1 MKNIF
6 KLIGIITIALV
17 IGLSTACSGGDD
29 GTTPGTTPDTTPVT
43 TNVPV
48 TGVTLNK
55 SSISLTVGSTAN
67 LTATVTPDNATNKAL
82 TWSTS
87 DAAKATVSNGLV
99 TAVAEGTATITVTT
113 ADGNK
118 TDTCT
123 VTVTPAGSSI
133 AVLDHITAV
142 YAGVEVIFPDT
153 TLHTLKDDLTVK
165 AHYSDNTETTLEM
178 EDYEL
183 SGTLTVGSSVIT
195 VSYQSKTTT
204 FTVTVHTPHVHI
216 WSGWTQSKAPTYTEP
231 GEEERHCTADPP
243 HSETRSIPQIPF
255 TTIADFRTWLSSQPA
270 NNASTPYTVKLN
282 VSNLGG
288 ARATA
293 GSVGNALYT
302 YRSNIYVYLDFSDS
316 NFTSIPNN
324 AFQLCTNLTGIIIP
338 NSVTTSIGTGAF
350 DGCTSLSIIDVDAG
364 NNAYSSQNGLLYNK
378 DKTILIRYPEGK
390 TGSTF
395 TIPNGVISIGDGA
408 FFDCPSLTSVTI
420 PDSIT
425 SIGNGAFAGCT
436 SLTTINVDAG
446 NSTYSSQDGVL
457 YNKAKTV
464 LIQYLAGRTGSTFT
478 IPNSVTGIQG
488 NAFDGCTSLTSVIIP
503 DSVTSIGYGV
513 FWGCTNLTSI
523 TFATGS
529 NISSANFG
537 DNAFPQGSNGS
548 GGNTLKT
555 AYNAASPKEGTY
567 TRAANGSTWSK
578 Q

>member
-1 MKNIF
+1 MKN
-6 KLIGIITIALV
+6 KLCLIVIIAIIGFLA
-17 IGLSTACSGGDD
+17 ACSGGDD
-29 GTTPGTTPDTTPVT
+29 GTTPGTTPGT

-55 SSISLTVGSTAN
+55 SNISLTVGSTET
-67 LTATVTPDNATNKAL
+67 LTATVTPENATNKAV
-82 TWSTS
+82 TWSSS
-87 DAAKATVSNGLV
+87 DTAKATVSNGVV
-99 TAVAEGTATITVTT
+99 TAVAAGTATITVTT

-118 TDTCT
+118 TATCT

-142 YAGVEVIFPDT
+142 YAGVETIFPDT

-178 EDYEL
+178 EEYEL

-243 HSETRSIPQIPF
+243 HSETRSIPQTPF
-255 TTIADFRTWLSSQPA
+255 TTIADFRSWLSSQPA

-288 ARATA
+288 ARTTT

-302 YRSNIYVYLDFSDS
+302 YRSNIYVYLDLSDS

-338 NSVTTSIGTGAF
+338 NSVTSIGTGVF
-350 DGCTSLSIIDVDAG
+350 DGCTSLSIIDVDAD

-395 TIPNGVISIGDGA
+395 TIPNGVTSIGDGA
-408 FFDCPSLTSVTI
+408 FSDCTRLTSVTI
-420 PDSIT
+420 PDIVT

-436 SLTTINVDAG
+436 SLTTINVDVG

-464 LIQYLAGRTGSTFT
+464 LIQYLAGKIGSTFT
-478 IPNSVTGIQG
+478 IPDSVTSIQG

-503 DSVTSIGYGV
+503 DSVTSIGYGA

-537 DNAFPQGSNGS
+537 NNVSPQGSTGA
-548 GGNTLKT
+548 GGNSLYS

-578 Q
+578 QP